1 LQRNICIAIVGAMA
15 NAKHDDEGILLDLGA
30 LKALGH
36 PLRAQILDA
45 LSAYGPAT
53 ASMLAE
59 RFDDSSGALSYHLRQ
74 LEKHGLVREDTGRG
88 VGRERWWMR
97 VPQPIALDASAFAPN
112 SAERV
117 ASRIVIGEW
126 QRNRFDR
133 LQRFINDGMS
143 ALEPEWIQHSVISTT
158 NRQLT
163 AEQLQ
168 ELSELLSATLDAFL
182 DKYRDQ
188 NVPGMRPV
196 QVHIDVFPL
205 VDGAVTGPADVGG
218 GGEDD
223 KR

>member
-1 LQRNICIAIVGAMA
+1 ME
-15 NAKHDDEGILLDLGA
+15 NAKHHDEGILLDLGA

-74 LEKHGLVREDTGRG
+74 LEKHGLVREDTERG

-97 VPQPIALDASAFAPN
+97 VPRPISLDATAFEPN

-133 LQRFINDGMS
+133 LQRFIAEGVTE
-143 ALEPEWIQHSVISTT
+143 LEPEWVQNSLISTA

-163 AEQLQ
+163 ADQLK
-168 ELSELLSATLDAFL
+168 ELGEALSATLDSFL

-196 QVHIDVFPL
+196 QVHLDVFPL
-205 VDGAVTGPADVGG
+205 VDGAVTGPTDVGG
-218 GGEDD
+218 SGEDD
-223 KR
+223 NR

>member
-1 LQRNICIAIVGAMA
+1 MGS
-15 NAKHDDEGILLDLGA
+15 HSDDEIVLDLAA

-45 LSAYGPAT
+45 LSGYGPAT

-59 RFDDSSGALSYHLRQ
+59 RFGESSGAMSYHLRQ
-74 LEKHGLVREDTGRG
+74 LEKHGLVRDDAERG

-97 VPQPIALDASAFAPN
+97 VPRPISLNATGFDPDSV
-112 SAERV
+112 EHT

-126 QRNRFDR
+126 QRNRQAR
-133 LQRFINDGMS
+133 LQEFLASGKERLGQ
-143 ALEPEWIQHSVISTT
+143 EWIEKSNISTS
-158 NRQLT
+158 NVQLT
-163 AEQLQ
+163 LPQLE
-168 ELSELLSATLDAFL
+168 ELNEKLLEVLEGFL

-188 NVPGMRPV
+188 RVAGARPV

-205 VDGAVTGPADVGG
+205 VDGAIQGGSDVGG
-218 GGEDD
+218 SEKDE